1 VCSTFFLVICGMGRE
16 QPRGYWAESKK
27 HTREGERAGQ
37 EWVHEYERAS
47 GCASELGRDREGG
60 RETERGRERE
70 RERERGIKREG
81 EREKE
86 KERER
91 ERESRTQTDRAHK
104 VQRVLYGRHAGGV
117 STPLVVCVY

>member
-1 VCSTFFLVICGMGRE
+1 VRDKSGCTSTRGRVGVLASSE
-16 QPRGYWAESKK
+16 EI
-27 HTREGERAGQ
+27 ERAG
-37 EWVHEYERAS
+37 ERQ
-47 GCASELGRDREGG
+47 RGG
-60 RETERGRERE
+60 ERE
-70 RERERGIKREG
+70 SERERGIKREG